1 MKSIKQKI
9 LLVLL
14 SVTIAFTLLV
24 GFSMYILSSLTNSY
38 NDVIDRQGQVRN
50 NVQVVVSESVKQS
63 LAVRGLIVSTAL
75 ENKQQFDQSKEE
87 TDKRLQQ
94 SLTLVSSQSD
104 KEQLQAM
111 LDLNEQFK
119 VQFDAMN
126 EVAENGGSSKELINM
141 WQNDVYPVGQEMM
154 KTAQDFSTKI
164 DEKMTQAA
172 LENETNAAR
181 SLIFMIIVS
190 IVLIALAV
198 LASLKFANMISKPI
212 VKVTEATGRM
222 AEGDLT
228 VEPLDV
234 KTKDE
239 IGSLTTAFN
248 QMSTNLRQLV
258 QNVSAS
264 SEHVA
269 SSSEQLMASSD
280 QTARATEQ
288 ITSSIQEVA
297 SGSRLQ
303 EEHIDDN
310 KRALEEMSVGV
321 TRVAEATH
329 SVSELSDNAT
339 QMAHHGQ
346 DSIDKVVEQM
356 KQISASTTQTADRI
370 HSLNARSTEIAN
382 IVGVITEISDQTN
395 LLALNAAI
403 EAARAGEHGKGFA
416 VVAEEVRNLAEQSK
430 KSADDITTLIAE
442 IQQDTKQAVAAMNHG
457 AADVEAGMS
466 AVSQAGEGFNQINEA
481 VRDISGQIMDV
492 TAIAQ
497 QMSASATHIVDSM
510 HQISALSQDAS
521 GNSESVAAASEQQLA
536 SMQEVTAAAEALSK
550 RAEALLQEVQFF
562 KV

>member
-1 MKSIKQKI
+1 
-9 LLVLL
+9 
-14 SVTIAFTLLV
+14 
-24 GFSMYILSSLTNSY
+24 
-38 NDVIDRQGQVRN
+38 
-50 NVQVVVSESVKQS
+50 
-63 LAVRGLIVSTAL
+63 
-75 ENKQQFDQSKEE
+75 
-87 TDKRLQQ
+87 
-94 SLTLVSSQSD
+94 
-104 KEQLQAM
+104 
-111 LDLNEQFK
+111 
-119 VQFDAMN
+119 
-126 EVAENGGSSKELINM
+126 
-141 WQNDVYPVGQEMM
+141 MM
-154 KTAQDFSTKI
+154 KTAQTFSTKI
-164 DEKMTQAA
+164 DEKMTKAA
-172 LENETNAAR
+172 TENEAQAAR
-181 SLIFMIIVS
+181 SLILMIVMS
-190 IVLIALAV
+190 IVLIILAI

-212 VKVTEATGRM
+212 ARVTEATERM

-228 VEPLDV
+228 VEPLAV
-234 KTKDE
+234 TTKDE

-248 QMSTNLRQLV
+248 KMSNNLRQLV
-258 QNVSAS
+258 QSVSAS

-339 QMAHHGQ
+339 QIAHKGQ
-346 DSIDKVVEQM
+346 EAIDQVVEQM
-356 KQISASTTQTADRI
+356 KQISTSTSQTAGRI
-370 HSLNARSTEIAN
+370 HSLNERSTEIAN

-430 KSADDITTLIAE
+430 KSADDITTLISE
-442 IQQDTKQAVAAMNHG
+442 IQQDTKQAVTAMNHG
-457 AADVEAGMS
+457 TADVEAGMS
-466 AVSQAGEGFNQINEA
+466 AVSQAGEGFNKINVA
-481 VRDISGQIMDV
+481 VRDISGQMMDV

-536 SMQEVTAAAEALSK
+536 SMQEITAAAEALSK
-550 RAEALLQEVQFF
+550 RAETLLQEVQFF
-562 KV
+562 KI